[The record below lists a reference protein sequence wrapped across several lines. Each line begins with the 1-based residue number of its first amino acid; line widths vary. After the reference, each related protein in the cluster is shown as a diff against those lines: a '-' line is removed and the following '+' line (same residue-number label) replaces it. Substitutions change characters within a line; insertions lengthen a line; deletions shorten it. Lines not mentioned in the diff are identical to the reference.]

1 MYCINCGARLADGE
15 KQCPLCGT
23 IPYHPELSQ
32 PEAERLYP
40 MDQMPG
46 VQLRPKGVQ
55 IILTAVVAVTMLLC
69 LLIDLQIN
77 GTVAWSGYALG
88 ALGLAYVVV
97 LLPLWFR
104 RPNPVIF
111 VPCDVAAV
119 GLYLL
124 YIDLACGGHWFLS
137 FAFPVVGIVGAIVIT
152 VTVLL
157 RYLRRSARPY
167 VIGGAMVAA
176 GGFMPLIEFLLNVTT
191 GREEFIGWFVYPL
204 VALVF
209 AGGLLIFLAAYRPAR
224 ETMERK
230 FFV

>member
-1 MYCINCGARLADGE
+1 MYCINCGAKLADGE

-55 IILTAVVAVTMLLC
+55 IILAAAVAVVMAMC
-69 LLIDLQIN
+69 LMIDLQIN
-77 GTVAWSGYALG
+77 HHVVWSGYVLG
-88 ALGLAYVVV
+88 ALGLGYVVL
-97 LLPLWFR
+97 LLPLWFA
-104 RPNPVIF
+104 RPNPVVF
-111 VPCDVAAV
+111 VPCDFVAA

-124 YIDLACGGHWFLS
+124 YIDLASGGHWFLG
-137 FAFPVVGIVGAIVIT
+137 FAFPVVGIAGLIVTT

-157 RYLRRSARPY
+157 RYLRRGRLY
-167 VIGGAMVAA
+167 IIGGALIAA

-191 GREEFIGWFVYPL
+191 GREEMIGWFVYPL
-204 VALVF
+204 VGLVF
-209 AGGLLIFLAAYRPAR
+209 LGGMLIFLEAYRPAR
-224 ETMERK
+224 ENMERK